1 MKDYFKK
8 FYPTFST
15 PDTYHIDFSRLYK
28 MGYRGVIFDIDNTL
42 VGHDAPSDYRCQEL
56 IHKLKAMGFKTVIVS
71 NNGESRVS
79 KFAKANNC
87 TYVYRALKPS
97 GMGYIKALDKLGLD
111 KSQVICVGDQ
121 LFTDIWG
128 ANRAGVDSILV
139 GRLFK
144 KEAFHIYIKRVVE
157 NFVLRRYYRLRKE
170 NIIPAPTMRN
180 INDRKSA

>member
-1 MKDYFKK
+1 
-8 FYPTFST
+8 
-15 PDTYHIDFSRLYK
+15 
-28 MGYRGVIFDIDNTL
+28 
-42 VGHDAPSDYRCQEL
+42 
-56 IHKLKAMGFKTVIVS
+56 MGFKTVIVS